1 VEGKVNF
8 AAACLRILLG
18 LSYVVK
24 FDVISVMSSPVG
36 ASTERLLVVEDDPKL
51 VRALARGLTG
61 EGYAVDVAMTGAE
74 ALAHARETDYGVIV
88 LDVMLPD
95 VDGFAVCEQLRR
107 ADRRTPVLM
116 LTARGEVSSRI
127 RGLDGGADDYMVKP
141 FAFGE
146 LFARLRALVRRGA
159 AEPDLVLEV
168 GDLRID
174 RAARAVFRAQQRVEL
189 TATEF
194 RLLERLARAAG
205 EVVSRGELLD
215 EVWDGEDGV
224 SANVVD
230 VYVGYLR
237 RKLEAPFGRPIIHT
251 VRGVGYRL
259 AND

>member
-1 VEGKVNF
+1 VEGNGE
-8 AAACLRILLG
+8 LRYYDFLRTLLE
-18 LSYVVK
+18 LSYVVN
-24 FDVISVMSSPVG
+24 FDVISVMSGP
-36 ASTERLLVVEDDPKL
+36 ARAAAERLLVVEDDPKL

-95 VDGFAVCEQLRR
+95 VDGFAVCEELRR
-107 ADRRTPVLM
+107 ANRRTPVLM

-159 AEPDLVLEV
+159 ADELVLEV

-174 RAARAVFRAQQRVEL
+174 RAARAVFRGDERVEL
-189 TATEF
+189 TPTEF
-194 RLLERLARAAG
+194 RLLEQLARSAG
-205 EVVSRGELLD
+205 DVVSRAELLD
-215 EVWDGEDGV
+215 HVWNGEDDV

-230 VYVGYLR
+230 VYIGYLR
-237 RKLEAPFGRPIIHT
+237 RKLDAPFGRPIIHT

-259 AND
+259 APD

>member
-1 VEGKVNF
+1 
-8 AAACLRILLG
+8 
-18 LSYVVK
+18 
-24 FDVISVMSSPVG
+24 
-36 ASTERLLVVEDDPKL
+36 
-51 VRALARGLTG
+51 
-61 EGYAVDVAMTGAE
+61 
-74 ALAHARETDYGVIV
+74 
-88 LDVMLPD
+88 
-95 VDGFAVCEQLRR
+95 
-107 ADRRTPVLM
+107 M

-159 AEPDLVLEV
+159 AESELVLEV

-174 RAARAVFRAQQRVEL
+174 RAARAVFRGQERVEL

-194 RLLERLARAAG
+194 RLLEQLARAAG
-205 EVVSRGELLD
+205 EVVSRADLLE
-215 EVWDGEDGV
+215 EVWNGDDTV

-259 AND
+259 VPD